1 MNRMHMTTASMKR
14 KRGVSMLETMVVIGI
29 MTLMLGVIT
38 SIFILNY
45 DIVQKQSGRINTD
58 TGATLA
64 VKTITELA
72 RGATAVVTTPTVIG
86 GTSYTTSST
95 VLVIRAPS
103 LDASKNIIAGQFD
116 FIALYRHPTETT
128 KIFSVAALG
137 LGSTRPSAAHL
148 ITAYNQTMYFRFNNP
163 DPALADR
170 VSVYLVNQQTV
181 KGATLTTKAWN
192 SIFLRNYE

>member
-1 MNRMHMTTASMKR
+1 MTTLLTTK
-14 KRGVSMLETMVVIGI
+14 KNGISMLETMVVIGI

-64 VKTITELA
+64 IKQIAEAA
-72 RGATAVVTTPTVIG
+72 RGATAVITTPTVID
-86 GTSYTTSST
+86 GTSYSTSST
-95 VLVIRAPS
+95 TLVIKTPS

-116 FIALYRHPTETT
+116 FIAIYRHPTETT
-128 KIFSVAALG
+128 KIFTAAALG
-137 LGSTRPSAAHL
+137 TGSTRPSAAHL

-170 VSVYLVNQQTV
+170 VSMYLVNQQTV
-181 KGATLTTKAWN
+181 KGTTLTTKAWN
-192 SIFLRNYE
+192 SLFLRNYE